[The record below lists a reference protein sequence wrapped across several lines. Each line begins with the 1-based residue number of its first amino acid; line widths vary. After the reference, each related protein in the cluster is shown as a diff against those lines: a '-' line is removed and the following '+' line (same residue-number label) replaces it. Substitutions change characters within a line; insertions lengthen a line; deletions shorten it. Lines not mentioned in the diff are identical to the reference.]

1 VAQVQIRSRGVE
13 AGFHAQRAAGL
24 GGFGKTRL
32 QVFFTDDF
40 GKAFFQIRELFRDG
54 GKGHFTIVNMKAIF
68 LMSLLISTA
77 GAQSLTDRFFDEYYF
92 PFNPTAATSAGIHK
106 YDGQLEDY
114 SKAGVDARIAKL
126 KQFEGEFA
134 KLPADPDRDL
144 VLSTIRAGLLEYQTV
159 RSWERNPDVYSSGIT
174 GSAFNIMSRTFAPPE
189 VRLRSLIERERKM
202 PAVLAAA
209 RVNLK
214 NPPKIYTEIAIQQ
227 APGII
232 NFFQKD
238 VPLAFKKVTDQK
250 LLAEFRAA
258 NDAVIKAL
266 GDYQN
271 YLKTDVLP
279 RSNGDFRMGAETYA
293 KKLLYEEMVDIPLDR
308 LLEIGYADLHRNQE
322 RYRETALLIDKT
334 KTPQQI
340 LAEAVKDHPAPDQ
353 LLQTFRNTLG
363 GLRDFI
369 SSRHLV
375 TIPSPVLPML
385 EETPPFMR
393 ATTFASMDTPGP
405 YEAVAKEAFFN
416 VTIPEKSWTPEHTES
431 FMGQFNY
438 GTILSTAVH
447 EAYPGHYVQFL
458 WMPRIQSRV
467 RKLLGASSNAEGWA
481 HYCEQMMLDE
491 GFSKDPK
498 MRLGQLQDA
507 LLRDARYIVGIEM
520 HTGKRTFDQ
529 AIEFFVKEGYQPHE
543 VGVVETKRGTADA
556 TYLYYTLGKL
566 QILKLR
572 EDYKKMRGSQFS
584 LAEFHD
590 KFLAQGFPPIKI
602 VRKAML
608 GNDSPTL

>member
-1 VAQVQIRSRGVE
+1 
-13 AGFHAQRAAGL
+13 
-24 GGFGKTRL
+24 
-32 QVFFTDDF
+32 
-40 GKAFFQIRELFRDG
+40 
-54 GKGHFTIVNMKAIF
+54 
-68 LMSLLISTA
+68 MSLLISSA

-92 PFNPTAATSAGIHK
+92 PFNPTSATSAGIHK

-114 SKAGVDARIAKL
+114 SKAGVEARVAKL
-126 KQFEGEFA
+126 KQFEAAFA
-134 KLPADPDRDL
+134 KLPPDPDRDL

-159 RSWERNPDVYSSGIT
+159 RSWERNPDIYSSGIT
-174 GSAFNIMSRTFAPPE
+174 GSAFTIMSRTFAPPE

-202 PAVLAAA
+202 PQVLAAA

-232 NFFQKD
+232 SFFEKD
-238 VPLAFKKVTDQK
+238 VPLAFKAVTDPK

-266 GDYQN
+266 SDYQN
-271 YLKTDVLP
+271 YLKTDMLP
-279 RSNGDFRMGAETYA
+279 RSNGDFRLGADTYA

-308 LLEIGYADLHRNQE
+308 LLEIGYADLHRNQQ

-369 SSRHLV
+369 ISHHLV
-375 TIPSPVLPML
+375 TIPSPVLPIL

-405 YEAVAKEAFFN
+405 YETVAKEAFFN
-416 VTIPEKSWTPEHTES
+416 VTIPEKSWTPERTES

-438 GTILSTAVH
+438 GTILSTAIH

-491 GFSKDPK
+491 GYSKDPK

-520 HTGKRTFDQ
+520 HTGKLTFDQ
-529 AIEFFVKEGYQPHE
+529 AVEFFQKEGYQTHE
-543 VGVVETKRGTADA
+543 TAMVETKRGTADA

-584 LAEFHD
+584 LLEFHD
-590 KFLAQGFPPIKI
+590 NFLKQGFPPIKI

>member
-1 VAQVQIRSRGVE
+1 
-13 AGFHAQRAAGL
+13 
-24 GGFGKTRL
+24 
-32 QVFFTDDF
+32 
-40 GKAFFQIRELFRDG
+40 
-54 GKGHFTIVNMKAIF
+54 MKAIF

-77 GAQSLTDRFFDEYYF
+77 GAQSLADRFFDEYYF

-114 SKAGVDARIAKL
+114 SKAGVDARVTKL
-126 KQFEGEFA
+126 KQFEAEFA

-159 RSWERNPDVYSSGIT
+159 RNWERNPDIYSSGIT

-232 NFFQKD
+232 SFFQKD

-322 RYRETALLIDKT
+322 KYRETALLIDKT

-363 GLRDFI
+363 GLKDFI

-375 TIPSPVLPML
+375 TIPSPVLPIL

-405 YEAVAKEAFFN
+405 YETVAKEAFFN
-416 VTIPEKSWTPEHTES
+416 VTIPEKGWAPERTES

-438 GTILSTAVH
+438 GTILSTAIH

-529 AIEFFVKEGYQPHE
+529 AIDFFVKEGYQPHE

-584 LAEFHD
+584 LEEFHD

>member
-1 VAQVQIRSRGVE
+1 
-13 AGFHAQRAAGL
+13 
-24 GGFGKTRL
+24 
-32 QVFFTDDF
+32 
-40 GKAFFQIRELFRDG
+40 
-54 GKGHFTIVNMKAIF
+54 MKAIF
-68 LMSLLISTA
+68 LMSLLISTV

-106 YDGQLEDY
+106 YDSQLEDY
-114 SKAGVDARIAKL
+114 SKAGVDARVAKL
-126 KQFEGEFA
+126 KQFEAEFA

-189 VRLRSLIERERKM
+189 TRLRSLIERERKM
-202 PAVLAAA
+202 PQVLAAA

-232 NFFQKD
+232 SFFQKD

-271 YLKTDVLP
+271 YLKNDVLP
-279 RSNGDFRMGAETYA
+279 RSNGDFRTGAETYA

-322 RYRETALLIDKT
+322 KYRETALLIDKS

-375 TIPSPVLPML
+375 TIPSPVLPIL

-447 EAYPGHYVQFL
+447 EAYPGHYTQFL

-608 GNDSPTL
+608 GDDSPTL

>member
-1 VAQVQIRSRGVE
+1 
-13 AGFHAQRAAGL
+13 
-24 GGFGKTRL
+24 
-32 QVFFTDDF
+32 
-40 GKAFFQIRELFRDG
+40 
-54 GKGHFTIVNMKAIF
+54 
-68 LMSLLISTA
+68 MSLLISSA

-92 PFNPTAATSAGIHK
+92 PFNPTSATSAGIHK

-114 SKAGVDARIAKL
+114 SKAGVDARVAKL
-126 KQFEGEFA
+126 KQFEAEFA
-134 KLPADPDRDL
+134 KLPPDPDRDL

-159 RSWERNPDVYSSGIT
+159 RSWERNPDIYSSGIT
-174 GSAFNIMSRTFAPPE
+174 GSAFTIMSRTFAPPE

-202 PAVLAAA
+202 PQVLAAA

-232 NFFQKD
+232 SFFEKD
-238 VPLAFKKVTDQK
+238 VPLAFKAVTDPK

-266 GDYQN
+266 TEYQN
-271 YLKTDVLP
+271 YLKTDMLP
-279 RSNGDFRMGAETYA
+279 RSNGDFRLGADTYA

-308 LLEIGYADLHRNQE
+308 LLEIGYADLHRNQQ

-369 SSRHLV
+369 ISHHLV
-375 TIPSPVLPML
+375 TIPSPVLPIL

-405 YEAVAKEAFFN
+405 YETVAKEAFFN
-416 VTIPEKSWTPEHTES
+416 VTIPEKSWTPERTES

-438 GTILSTAVH
+438 GTILSTAIH

-491 GFSKDPK
+491 GYSKDPK

-529 AIEFFVKEGYQPHE
+529 AIDFFVKEGYQPHE

-584 LAEFHD
+584 LEEFHNR
-590 KFLAQGFPPIKI
+590 FLQQGFPPIKI